1 MNKKEGIPK
10 WASRMVRSLETVGK
24 KCTSSGAN
32 KPKGKNDTYLQIL
45 KSYVSKDNGINLFPR
60 FRKWNLNQCVENK
73 GNGIQFNKR
82 THNNK
87 KHLITEGVKMDK

>member
-10 WASRMVRSLETVGK
+10 GTIRMVRSLETVEK

-45 KSYVSKDNGINLFPR
+45 NGYVSKDNGINLFPC
-60 FRKWNLNQCVENK
+60 FRKQ
-73 GNGIQFNKR
+73 NGSVWRKQIKQNSVTKDD
-82 THNNK
+82 TV
-87 KHLITEGVKMDK
+87 LTIT